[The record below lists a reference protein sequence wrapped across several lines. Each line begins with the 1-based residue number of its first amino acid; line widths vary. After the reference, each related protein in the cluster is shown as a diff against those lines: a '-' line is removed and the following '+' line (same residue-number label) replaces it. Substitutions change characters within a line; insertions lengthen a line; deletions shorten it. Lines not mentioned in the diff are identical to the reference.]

1 MRYIPVSG
9 GMVHDADTHNFA
21 AEDTVRTMGS
31 LAPKGVHWLKSAVA
45 VVSLMTAAI
54 LADVTQTIDVGYATA
69 ALSFAG
75 LSGLIWLA
83 IGVLRMGFI
92 ANFLSHPIISGF
104 ITASGI
110 LIAISQIKHVLG
122 IKAHGH
128 TMPKSG

>member
-1 MRYIPVSG
+1 
-9 GMVHDADTHNFA
+9 
-21 AEDTVRTMGS
+21 
-31 LAPKGVHWLKSAVA
+31 
-45 VVSLMTAAI
+45 MTAAT
-54 LADVTQTIDVGYATA
+54 LADVTQNIDVGYATA

-75 LSGLIWLA
+75 LAGLIWLA
-83 IGVLRMGFI
+83 MGVLRTGFI